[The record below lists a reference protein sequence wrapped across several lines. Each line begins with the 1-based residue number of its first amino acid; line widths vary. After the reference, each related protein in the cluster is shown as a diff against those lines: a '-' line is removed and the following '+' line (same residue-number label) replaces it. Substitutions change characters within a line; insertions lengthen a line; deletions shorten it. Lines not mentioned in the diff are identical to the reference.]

1 MGNRNKK
8 RSIEYT
14 YPNKKAREFAD
25 ELVDGMSNEASMQEY
40 IVAWEE
46 AYFAAGGEIQL

>member
-1 MGNRNKK
+1 MASRNNK

-14 YPNKKAREFAD
+14 YPNKKAREIAD
-25 ELVDGMSNEASMQEY
+25 ELVDGMSNDSTMQEY

-46 AYFAAGGEIQL
+46 AYFAAGGTIQL